1 MSICKNCHHECHHSN
16 NGLCHCGCD
25 NCEHDVQEAINKL
38 NKVLTINGD
47 LELEVEFFPDFNI
60 TEHQEVKMKLLKD
73 TWQWI
78 KEWNEWG
85 MKDWIKAGV
94 IAAIAIAVLSGMA
107 G

>member
-1 MSICKNCHHECHHSN
+1 
-16 NGLCHCGCD
+16 
-25 NCEHDVQEAINKL
+25 
-38 NKVLTINGD
+38 
-47 LELEVEFFPDFNI
+47 
-60 TEHQEVKMKLLKD
+60 MKLLKD

-94 IAAIAIAVLSGMA
+94 IAAIAIAVISGMT